1 MAGKRE
7 CNGTKNLRP
16 LNTRTKAEQKAIAT
30 MGGKASG
37 EARRKKRELK
47 ELLEIALSQPSDK
60 NPDIDRWTEVTVAL
74 VKKAMAGDT
83 KAFELMRDTIGQ
95 KPTDKIEADVKND
108 VNINITVG
116 D

>member
-1 MAGKRE
+1 MAGKSKY
-7 CNGTKNLRP
+7 NGTKNLIP
-16 LNTRTKAEQKAIAT
+16 FSERTEDEQKAIRVK
-30 MGGKASG
+30 GGKASG
-37 EARRKKRELK
+37 EARRKKKELR
-47 ELLEIALSQPSDK
+47 ELLELALSQPSEN